1 MSKLIDAGK
10 EVLGTGREAKENFNY
25 DQLVKKY
32 DKHTADMLISK
43 QLEAGDITLGEFDT
57 YKKVRRFVHN
67 GGLNVAKAVDEAEKD
82 AASTSEIQEILAC

>member
-43 QLEAGDITLGEFDT
+43 QLEAGGVTLSEFNI
-57 YKKVRRFVHN
+57 YKKVRRFVHS
-67 GGLNVAKAVDEAEKD
+67 GGLNVAQAIEEAEND
-82 AASTSEIQEILAC
+82 AASTSELQKVLV

>member
-32 DKHTADMLISK
+32 DKHTADTLISK
-43 QLEAGDITLGEFDT
+43 QLEAGGVTLSEFNT
-57 YKKVRRFVHN
+57 YKKVRRFVHS
-67 GGLNVAKAVDEAEKD
+67 GGLNVAKAVEEAEND
-82 AASTSEIQEILAC
+82 AASTLELQEILA

>member
-43 QLEAGDITLGEFDT
+43 QLEAGGITLEKFNT
-57 YKKVRRFVHN
+57 YKEVRQFIHS
-67 GGLNVAKAVDEAEKD
+67 GGLNVAKAADEAERD
-82 AASTSEIQEILAC
+82 AASTSELQVILA

>member
-1 MSKLIDAGK
+1 MSKLTDAGK

-43 QLEAGDITLGEFDT
+43 QLEGGGITLREFDI
-57 YKKVRRFVHN
+57 YKKVRRFVHS
-67 GGLNVAKAVDEAEKD
+67 GGLNVAKAAEEAEKD
-82 AASTSEIQEILAC
+82 AASTSELQEILA